1 MDCKGFLKIISEF
14 EKGELPDEL
23 RGEVIKHTDGCPNC
37 KNELIRFKKIM
48 SLTKD
53 SMDAKLSL
61 SATLKMSSSISKLLN
76 EGKEPVFG
84 PILNM
89 HDLSNYLRISEDV
102 IEDYL
107 NEIPCFELG
116 GHILFRK
123 EKVDEWIGKREQKFA
138 FELLGSEIERDFRE
152 DVFEKTE
159 TYAQTSACKKG
170 GRIWQL

>member
-1 MDCKGFLKIISEF
+1 MDCNDFLKIISEF
-14 EKGELPDEL
+14 EKSELSGELRE
-23 RGEVIKHTDGCPNC
+23 EAIKHTDGCPNC
-37 KNELIRFKKIM
+37 KNELRKFKKIM

-61 SATLKMSSSISKLLN
+61 SATLKMSSSISKLID

-84 PILNM
+84 PILNIN
-89 HDLSNYLRISEDV
+89 DLSNYLRVREDI
-102 IEDYL
+102 IETYL

-116 GHILFRK
+116 GQILFRK
-123 EKVDEWIGKREQKFA
+123 EKVDEWVGKREQKFA

-152 DVFEKTE
+152 DVFEEIE
-159 TYAQTSACKKG
+159 TYAQTSARKKG